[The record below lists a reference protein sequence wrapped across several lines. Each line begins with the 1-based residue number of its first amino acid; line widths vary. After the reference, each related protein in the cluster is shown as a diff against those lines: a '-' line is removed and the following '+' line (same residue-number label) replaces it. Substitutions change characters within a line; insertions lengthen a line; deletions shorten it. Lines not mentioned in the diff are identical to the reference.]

1 MKLISYLIVSILT
14 FPAVAGAQKINGPAY
29 SDPYK
34 EKVMH
39 ERKAKDLE
47 FRDSKGSPL
56 EPDDIKDFNGLNYY
70 SYDSKYRVTAI
81 LEKIEDYKII
91 RMKTTTD
98 RRPEYKTW
106 ARARFTLD
114 GVKCQLM
121 IYQPIDLMQEKGFEN
136 YLFLPF
142 TDETSGR
149 DTYGGGRFLE
159 LTFPEGNT
167 MIIDFNSAFNPYCAY
182 NHKYSCPVPPEENDL
197 SVRIEAGELPFKP
210 PKKHRK

>member
-1 MKLISYLIVSILT
+1 
-14 FPAVAGAQKINGPAY
+14 
-29 SDPYK
+29 
-34 EKVMH
+34 MH

-210 PKKHRK
+210 PKKHMK